1 MPIALQPHQEYA
13 LQQFIASPN
22 RGMFLVHSAGSGKTF
37 TAIAVAEHLKQYKE
51 VLVIAPKSL
60 HDNMRNAF
68 DRYSKSVD
76 SMRYRFI
83 SSNAGNMITKLEST
97 TDELTGVDVK
107 SLRLD
112 NKLIIIDEA
121 HNLLNGM
128 SNGSTNS
135 SLLYDMLM
143 KSKKCRILL
152 MSASPIIN
160 NIYEAAIAMNIC
172 KGPIRTED
180 GELTTLLPESADD
193 FYRYFL
199 DEKSMKLKNVEK
211 LSNRIRGLV
220 SYKGDLFER
229 HIPDFYEMLKM
240 TVKKEHYPDY
250 SIKVLPVHMSNIQY
264 SAYEQAREKE
274 RLETQRAITGSGI
287 QKGERIILNPSIK
300 SGGQSYRGYK
310 VSDQEIKDANYIRG
324 GELKRESVF
333 QSSTSYRI
341 KSRQLSNVF
350 YPESD
355 KVDIYDSIET
365 YAPKLKAIGDKLKPG
380 VKAIIYSNF
389 IKSGLEPMAKYLE
402 VLGYSRYD
410 PTKSINKGIHGMY
423 GVYTGDVDIDD
434 RTATLKE
441 YNKPNSALTI
451 LLISSSGAEGISTKN
466 TRQCHIMESYWGF
479 ERLYQVMY
487 RAIRYRSHETLPE
500 KERTVKVYIYLAVPP
515 KDAKASEQTT
525 DVYLFTQSGK
535 KYDINKQMVQVMASV
550 SVDCDKFNNESNFKC
565 YHCEPRNGA
574 PLYLADLNKDMRY
587 PLPCANKDKPVN
599 AKEISI
605 SGQMYYL
612 TEDKRVFTQSKD
624 QNYEE
629 VLDRDIKAWVIGK
642 MSN

>member
-1 MPIALQPHQEYA
+1 MPITLQPHQEYA

-22 RGMFLVHSAGSGKTF
+22 RGMALVHGAGSGKTF

-60 HDNMRNAF
+60 HDNMRNSF
-68 DRYSKSVD
+68 EKYSKSVD
-76 SMRYRFI
+76 PKRYRFI
-83 SSNAGNMITKLEST
+83 SSNANNVIDKLETT

-112 NKLIIIDEA
+112 NKLLIVDEA

-128 SNGSTNS
+128 SNGSKQAS
-135 SLLYDMLM
+135 ALYDMLM
-143 KSKKCRILL
+143 KAKNCRILL
-152 MSASPIIN
+152 MTASPIIN
-160 NIYEAAIAMNIC
+160 NIYEAAIALNIC
-172 KGPIRTED
+172 KGPIKTED
-180 GELTTLLPESADD
+180 GEMTTLLPESADD

-199 DEKSMKLKNVEK
+199 DEKAMKLKNVDK
-211 LSNRIRGLV
+211 LRNRIRGLV

-229 HIPDFYEMLKM
+229 HIPDFYEMLKT

-250 SIKVLPVHMSNIQY
+250 TIKVLPVHMSNLQY

-287 QKGERIILNPSIK
+287 QKGDRIVLNPSIK
-300 SGGQSYRGYK
+300 SGGESYRGYK
-310 VSDQEIKDANYIRG
+310 VNEQEIKDASYISG
-324 GELKRESVF
+324 GELKRESAF
-333 QSSTSYRI
+333 KSSTSYRI

-355 KVDIYDSIET
+355 KVDIYDKIET
-365 YAPKLKAIGDKLKPG
+365 YAPKLKAVGDKLKPG

-410 PTKSINKGIHGMY
+410 PSNPSSKGIHGMY
-423 GVYTGDVDIDD
+423 GVYTGDVPVDD

-451 LLISSSGAEGISTKN
+451 LLISSSGAEGLSTLR
-466 TRQCHIMESYWGF
+466 TRQCHILESYWNWQ
-479 ERLYQVMY
+479 RTYQVMH

-500 KERTVKVYIYLAVPP
+500 KERNVKVYIYLAIPP
-515 KDAKASEQTT
+515 KDVKATEQTT
-525 DVYLFTQSGK
+525 DVYLFTQSAK
-535 KYDINKQMVQVMASV
+535 KQEINDQMVNIMASV

-565 YHCEPRNGA
+565 FHCEPRNGA

-612 TEDKRVFTQSKD
+612 TKDNRVFTQSKD
-624 QNYEE
+624 QSYEE
-629 VLDRDIKAWVIGK
+629 ILDKDIKEWVLAK
-642 MSN
+642 V